1 MRVIALA
8 NQKGGCGKTT
18 AATNL
23 AASLAERGQRVL
35 LFDNDPQGH
44 ATLASGLGDGDFAAS
59 AYDLYLTLDARI
71 DDIRRTVA
79 PNLDLIPAGIELSA
93 VEQALAGEPGRE
105 WRLHRAFERS
115 ALPYDFVLIDCPPSV
130 GLLTFNALLASGE
143 VVVPVDPSAQ
153 SAQALRKF
161 RETLAVLRERRGH
174 LARPRVLL
182 SNYDPRSR
190 FARDFAADLARDAGD
205 LLLDT
210 VIHHTVRL
218 KEAVVVG
225 MSVDR
230 LDPASRGAL
239 DFRRLAGELAALDV
253 GAGEPLD
260 VAPTAAAGGPRLTD
274 GGVRFHG
281 RFPGARAV
289 RVTGSFTDWTA
300 EGEPLELQGDGEW
313 AAVLP
318 VPPGRYE
325 YRFIVD
331 GDWLPDPQNA
341 EAVPNDFGGV
351 NSLLVVP

>member
-18 AATNL
+18 VATNL
-23 AASLAERGQRVL
+23 AAALAECDQRVL

-44 ATLASGLGDGDFAAS
+44 ATLASGLGEGDFAAS

-71 DDIRRTVA
+71 EDIRKTVA

-105 WRLHRAFERS
+105 WRLHRALERS
-115 ALPYDFVLIDCPPSV
+115 TLAYDVVLIDCPPSV

-143 VVVPVDPSAQ
+143 VIVPVDASAQ
-153 SAQALRKF
+153 SAQAVRKF

-174 LARPRVLL
+174 LAQPRVLL

-190 FARDFAADLARDAGD
+190 FARNFATDLARDFGE
-205 LLLDT
+205 LLLDS
-210 VIHHTVRL
+210 VVHHTVRL
-218 KEAVVVG
+218 KEAVVAGLTVG
-225 MSVDR
+225 R
-230 LDPASRGAL
+230 LDPASRAAL
-239 DFRRLAGELAALDV
+239 DFRSLAAEMLTL
-253 GAGEPLD
+253 GAGLAEP
-260 VAPTAAAGGPRLTD
+260 VADRLPAVAGGPCLTA
-274 GGVRFHG
+274 GGVRFGG

-289 RVTGSFTDWTA
+289 RVTGSFTGWKA
-300 EGEPLELQGDGEW
+300 EGEPLTLKGDGEW
-313 AAVLP
+313 EAVLP

-331 GDWLPDPQNA
+331 GDWLPDAQNA

>member
-23 AASLAERGQRVL
+23 AAALAERDQRVL

-44 ATLASGLGDGDFAAS
+44 ATLACGLGDGDFAAS
-59 AYDLYLTLDARI
+59 AYDLYLTLDGRLEE
-71 DDIRRTVA
+71 IRRTVA

-105 WRLHRAFERS
+105 WRLRRVLERS
-115 ALPYDFVLIDCPPSV
+115 ELPYDFLLIDCPPSV

-143 VVVPVDPSAQ
+143 VIVPVDPSAQ
-153 SAQALRKF
+153 SAQAVRKF
-161 RETLAVLRERRGH
+161 RETLAVVQERRGH
-174 LARPRVLL
+174 LTQARVLL

-190 FARDFAADLARDAGD
+190 FARDFAAELTRTCGE
-205 LLLDT
+205 LLLET

-218 KEAVVVG
+218 KEAVGVG
-225 MSVDR
+225 MAVGR

-239 DFRRLAGELAALDV
+239 DFRHLAAEV
-253 GAGEPLD
+253 
-260 VAPTAAAGGPRLTD
+260 VALAAGLADPLVARLPAEVGGPSLTD
-274 GGVRFHG
+274 AGVRFRG

-300 EGEPLELQGDGEW
+300 EGEPLAPQGDGVWE
-313 AAVLP
+313 AVLP
-318 VPPGRYE
+318 VASGRYE
-325 YRFIVD
+325 YRYIVD
-331 GDWLPDPQNA
+331 GDWRPDPQNA

>member
-23 AASLAERGQRVL
+23 AASLAESEQRVL
-35 LFDNDPQGH
+35 LLDNDPQGH
-44 ATLASGLGDGDFAAS
+44 ATLASGLGEGDFAAS
-59 AYDLYLTLDARI
+59 AYDLYLSLDARI
-71 DDIRRTVA
+71 EDIRRPVA

-105 WRLHRAFERS
+105 WRLRRALERS
-115 ALPYDFVLIDCPPSV
+115 ALPYDVVLIDCPPSV

-153 SAQALRKF
+153 SAQAVRKF
-161 RETLAVLRERRGH
+161 RETLAVLGERRGH
-174 LARPRVLL
+174 QPRPRVLL

-190 FARDFAADLARDAGD
+190 FAREFAADLARDCGD
-205 LLLDT
+205 LLLDA

-218 KEAVVVG
+218 KEAVVAGLAVG
-225 MSVDR
+225 R

-239 DFRRLAGELAALDV
+239 DFRRLATELLERGAELSEPLAAAER
-253 GAGEPLD
+253 AGE
-260 VAPTAAAGGPRLTD
+260 AGPHLTSA
-274 GGVRFHG
+274 GVRFAG
-281 RFPGARAV
+281 RFPEARAV
-289 RVTGSFTDWTA
+289 RVTGSFADWKA
-300 EGEPLELQGDGEW
+300 EGEPLTPTGDGEW
-313 AAVLP
+313 EAVLP
-318 VPPGRYE
+318 VPPGRHE

-331 GDWLPDPQNA
+331 GAWVPDPQNA

>member
-18 AATNL
+18 VATNL
-23 AASLAERGQRVL
+23 AAALAECDQRVL

-44 ATLASGLGDGDFAAS
+44 ATLASGLGEGDFAAS

-71 DDIRRTVA
+71 EDIRKTVA

-105 WRLHRAFERS
+105 WRLHRALERS
-115 ALPYDFVLIDCPPSV
+115 TLAYDVVLIDCPPSV

-143 VVVPVDPSAQ
+143 VIVPVDASAQ
-153 SAQALRKF
+153 SAQAVRKF
-161 RETLAVLRERRGH
+161 RETLEVLRERRGH
-174 LARPRVLL
+174 LTQPRVLL

-190 FARDFAADLARDAGD
+190 FARNFAMDLARDFGD

-210 VIHHTVRL
+210 VVHHTVRL
-218 KEAVVVG
+218 KEAVAAG
-225 MSVDR
+225 LTAGR
-230 LDPASRGAL
+230 LDPGCRAAL
-239 DFRRLAGELAALDV
+239 DFHNLAAEMLTL
-253 GAGEPLD
+253 GAGLAEP
-260 VAPTAAAGGPRLTD
+260 VADTLPAVAGGPCLTAH
-274 GGVRFHG
+274 GVRFVG

-289 RVTGSFTDWTA
+289 RVTGSFTGWKS
-300 EGEPLELQGDGEW
+300 EGEPLTPKDNGEW
-313 AAVLP
+313 EAVLP
-318 VPPGRYE
+318 VPSGRYE
-325 YRFIVD
+325 YCFIVD
-331 GDWLPDPQNA
+331 GDWLPDAQNA